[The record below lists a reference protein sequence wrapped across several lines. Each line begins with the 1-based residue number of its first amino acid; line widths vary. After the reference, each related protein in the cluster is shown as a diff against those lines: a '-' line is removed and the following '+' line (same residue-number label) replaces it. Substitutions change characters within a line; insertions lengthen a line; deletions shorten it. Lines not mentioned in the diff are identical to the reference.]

1 MATIN
6 SYKDLI
12 VWKKAIELTREIY
25 SVTENFPK
33 EEIFGLT
40 SQMRRCAVSIPS
52 NIAEG
57 RSRGTR
63 KDFIQFLRIAL
74 GSAAELQ
81 TQLEITKKLPK
92 TKNISIEKSDGIL
105 IEIIKMLHGMIK
117 KLSELKANS

>member
-1 MATIN
+1 MIN
-6 SYKDLI
+6 SYKDLT

-25 SVTENFPK
+25 FITEGFPK

-63 KDFIQFLRIAL
+63 KDFVQFLRIAL
-74 GSAAELQ
+74 GSATELQ
-81 TQLEITKKLPK
+81 TQLEITKILPK
-92 TKNISIEKSDGIL
+92 TKNVSTEKSEILL
-105 IEIIKMLHGMIK
+105 IEIIKMLHGMIR
-117 KLSELKANS
+117 KLLDLKANS